1 MICCISGLETENKY
15 ANQPMHPEVI
25 RLAKDYMADQGCSMT
40 DALKFI
46 SYILINDIRTKLQ
59 NGEVPHGTEVTK
71 SDATRVKRT
80 RRKKE
85 IS

>member
-25 RLAKDYMADQGCSMT
+25 RLAKEYMLDQECSMS

-46 SYILINDIRTKLQ
+46 SYVLINDIRTKLQ
-59 NGEVPHGTEVTK
+59 NGEVPLGA
-71 SDATRVKRT
+71 SD
-80 RRKKE
+80 KKE
-85 IS
+85 N